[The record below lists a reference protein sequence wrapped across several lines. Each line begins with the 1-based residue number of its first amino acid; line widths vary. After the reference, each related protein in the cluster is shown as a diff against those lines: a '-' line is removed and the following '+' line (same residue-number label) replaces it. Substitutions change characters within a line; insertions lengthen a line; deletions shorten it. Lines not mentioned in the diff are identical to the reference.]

1 MTHALEP
8 WSNPHGS
15 LIVDA
20 DHHAVA
26 RVNSRRPDAGTNLRL
41 IQRAPELL
49 KLAKWIADYKPVALV
64 RDDVAKLI
72 KEIEG

>member
-1 MTHALEP
+1 MTHAPEP

-26 RVNSRRPDAGTNLRL
+26 RVNSRRPDACTNLRL
-41 IQRAPELL
+41 IQQAPELL
-49 KLAKWIADYKPVALV
+49 RLAKQITDYRPVPIV
-64 RDDVAKLI
+64 RDQLEALI

>member
-1 MTHALEP
+1 MTHAPEP

-26 RVNSRRPDAGTNLRL
+26 RVNGRRPDAGVNLRL

-49 KLAKWIADYKPVALV
+49 KLAKIATGFSHSAGAVHMLV
-64 RDDVAKLI
+64 ELI